1 MRAHSALSTSAAAR
15 TKVSSPS
22 VAAHRG
28 DGDARAG
35 GSHGATPTSAA
46 ARAATPTAAA
56 AAGAGAGDGARSRL
70 RFALADLTLGTTLG
84 ACIAREIATA
94 LLRVRGGV
102 GPLSLFGVAVVP
114 VMMSCGDTLLSGT
127 GTFGRVR
134 IVLHK
139 ETRKYMALKIL
150 KKSEVSGGGGG
161 GGGGRPS

>member
-56 AAGAGAGDGARSRL
+56 AAGAGDGARSRL